1 MKNKKHVTLT
11 LICSIDDLHIHVHWT
26 TLTYH
31 FLNHYNLTSY
41 MCVDDSRTIPD
52 DLSSYLLS
60 GEYGRLISVSLTY
73 TTVLSLD
80 AFLYFLLKKIG
91 YVSLHTCMTSSW
103 SSQKIKFRLHF
114 FYNYDIDIFHTNRFK
129 HLRIWFWYKTGHNFL
144 ITYKTFCDLNHTI

>member
-1 MKNKKHVTLT
+1 MKNRKHVTLT

-31 FLNHYNLTSY
+31 FLNHYNMTSY

-114 FYNYDIDIFHTNRFK
+114 FYNYDIDIFHTNHFK
-129 HLRIWFWYKTGHNFL
+129 HLRI
-144 ITYKTFCDLNHTI
+144 